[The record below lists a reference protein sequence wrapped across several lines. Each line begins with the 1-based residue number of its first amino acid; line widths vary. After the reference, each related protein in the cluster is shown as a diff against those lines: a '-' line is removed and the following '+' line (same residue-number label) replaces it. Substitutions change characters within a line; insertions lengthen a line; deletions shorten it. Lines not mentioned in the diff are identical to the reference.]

1 MMLMNGVG
9 VQINLESGTRQ
20 QTEVNVRRPDRLSFQ
35 PAQKRIHALMERD
48 SYRRFLESDVY
59 RQQLANAKRT
69 TATPSS
75 TKTANKLKSGVF
87 F

>member
-1 MMLMNGVG
+1 MVY

-20 QTEVNVRRPDRLSFQ
+20 QTELNARRPDRLSFQ
-35 PAQKRIHALMERD
+35 PAQKRIQALMERD

-59 RQQLANAKRT
+59 RQHLADAKRT
-69 TATPSS
+69 TATSS
-75 TKTANKLKSGVF
+75 TKTVNKLKTGVF